1 MAKVKMTVQE
11 ALNRRKTLQNRV
23 DNMFTDPDDYFTYSD
38 GTHPVTDEQLDNMK
52 ANFQS
57 LIHLYDNLENL
68 KVAINHS
75 NAVTKITVAG
85 KEMTC
90 ADAIAKH
97 NAADKTLRVYRT
109 ILESYTAAESRVDAK
124 NHLALSQEKID
135 AHISAVC
142 SSQAKT
148 NPTLVEELTKTFI
161 ALHTTKMYDP
171 AKVKE
176 TLTKK
181 INELTEFEEAVHTQ
195 LTISNVSTEIEV
207 EFND

>member
-11 ALNRRKTLQNRV
+11 ALNRRKTLQNKV
-23 DNMFTDPDDYFTYSD
+23 DYMSADSDDYFTYSD
-38 GTHPVTDEQLDNMK
+38 GTHPLADELLDNMK

-57 LIHLYDNLENL
+57 LLHLYDNLENL

-109 ILESYTAAESRVDAK
+109 ILDSYVATENRVDAK
-124 NHLALSQEKID
+124 NRIALSQEAID

-142 SSQAKT
+142 ASQAKT

-161 ALHTTKMYDP
+161 TLHTTKMYDP

-181 INELTEFEEAVHTQ
+181 INELTEFEESVHTM